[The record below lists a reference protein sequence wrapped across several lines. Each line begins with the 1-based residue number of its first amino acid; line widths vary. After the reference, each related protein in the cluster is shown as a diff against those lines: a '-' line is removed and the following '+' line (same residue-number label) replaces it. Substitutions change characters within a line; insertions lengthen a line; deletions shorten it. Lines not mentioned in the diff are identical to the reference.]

1 MGNLLLFISLFIIY
15 LFISNLLLII
25 IYYLVIFRDIWFFSE
40 CKKDLASQLTI
51 TCSKLTT
58 ETVEKRAISS

>member
-1 MGNLLLFISLFIIY
+1 MGNLLLFIGLFIIY

-25 IYYLVIFRDIWFFSE
+25 IYYLVIFRDIWIFSE

-51 TCSKLTT
+51 TCSELTI

>member
-15 LFISNLLLII
+15 FFISNLLLII

>member
-15 LFISNLLLII
+15 FFISNLLLII
-25 IYYLVIFRDIWFFSE
+25 IYYLVVFRDIWFFSE

-51 TCSKLTT
+51 TCSKLTI

>member
-40 CKKDLASQLTI
+40 CKKDLVSQLTI
-51 TCSKLTT
+51 TCSKLTV
-58 ETVEKRAISS
+58 EAVEKRAISS